1 MFVKIFTP
9 PFGYTRRQSDRSND
23 WCKFTYL
30 TDERSQRTM
39 IEKRPQMEK
48 TIRTQRECT
57 IAPMKSRRQKT
68 ANRAGKNFI

>member
-1 MFVKIFTP
+1 
-9 PFGYTRRQSDRSND
+9 
-23 WCKFTYL
+23 
-30 TDERSQRTM
+30 M